1 MTSAGERDSRSERV
15 REAARDLII
24 WVAVNSIGGALVG
37 AVVALFSGEPGAM
50 TRFVP
55 MGALLGNA
63 IGFASVLSARF
74 VLPRYGA
81 LPSYLRIP
89 LAGLTLLAGGAFGSA
104 LVMLFYPL
112 MVFYQVRSI
121 ALLVIVDG
129 VIALIVGLIVYNYER
144 MREEIE
150 TGYRAMAENRVR
162 EERLREL
169 AARSELK
176 ALKAQINPHF
186 LFNALNSI
194 SALIGTDPD
203 AAEQTLE
210 RLAGIFRGTLLASEK
225 ENVTLGKE
233 LELVDAY
240 LDIERARFGDRL
252 RVSQSISAEAAGVM
266 VPPLILQPIVENAVR
281 HGISP
286 RVEGGTVSIEAS
298 VSGGRLTLVVEDDG
312 PGMGEGDPERAMSR
326 GYGLR
331 NVRDRL
337 FTRFGRDASFSLGG
351 EAGARVE
358 LKIPVESIEISTGST
373 ASAQPPVRRPG
384 ASPSDAGSK

>member
-1 MTSAGERDSRSERV
+1 MVSATDSRSRADKF
-15 REAARDLII
+15 RETARGLAI
-24 WVAVNSIGGALVG
+24 WIGANSIAGSLVG

-50 TRFVP
+50 SRFVP

-63 IGFASVLSARF
+63 IGFAAVLSARF

-81 LPSYLRIP
+81 LPTFLRVP

-112 MVFYQVRSI
+112 MVFYQVRPI

-144 MREEIE
+144 MRGEIE
-150 TGYRAMAENRVR
+150 AGYEALAENRVR

-194 SALIGTDPD
+194 SALIESDPA
-203 AAEQTLE
+203 AAERTLE

-225 ENVTLGKE
+225 ESVTLGKE

-252 RVSQSISAEAAGVM
+252 TVTHAVSEDAARVL

-286 RVEGGTVSIEAS
+286 RVEGGHVTIEAS
-298 VSGGRLTLVVEDDG
+298 VEAGRLRVSVQDDG
-312 PGMGEGDPERAMSR
+312 PGIGNGDSENALSR

-337 FTRFGRDASFSLGG
+337 FTRFGPDVSFTLGG
-351 EAGARVE
+351 EVGARVE
-358 LKIPVESIEISTGST
+358 FTIPVEADARSE
-373 ASAQPPVRRPG
+373 SAPVDRETE
-384 ASPSDAGSK
+384 